1 MVSVL
6 LLLIISSI
14 YLLLSILSILS
25 ILCNS
30 CYWVDDRLYLCLASV
45 VYILNTLYLLYEVG
59 IYSTRMPMLMI
70 TLLMLALPTYFNIY
84 PYLHPTPSPLSLLLL

>member
-6 LLLIISSI
+6 LLTIISSI
-14 YLLLSILSILS
+14 YLLLSILSILWY
-25 ILCNS
+25 

-84 PYLHPTPSPLSLLLL
+84 PYLHPTPSPSSPLL